1 MTMTRKEVNRMDYTS
16 ELYEVDYYKGWLVI
30 KDKTTKANECVQ
42 LTNKNGRNITLSQ
55 FKSGI
60 KSHGLNKTCATF
72 LKLVATYKP
81 TSIPNY

>member
-1 MTMTRKEVNRMDYTS
+1 MDYTS
-16 ELYEVDYYKGWLVI
+16 ELYEVDYFKGWLVI

-60 KSHGLNKTCATF
+60 KSHGLDKTCATF
-72 LKLVATYKP
+72 VKLAAIYNP
-81 TSIPNY
+81 TSTACY